1 MALIGIILGA
11 IVFLLLI
18 ILIVVATI
26 GLSKKRKNDEDKR
39 FGYMTKEHY
48 ELM

>member
-1 MALIGIILGA
+1 
-11 IVFLLLI
+11 
-18 ILIVVATI
+18 VATI

-48 ELM
+48 ELMWAA